1 MLADVAAAA
10 NVRQITEL
18 DCKTTNDGEPGY
30 LCWFKSPQI
39 NSYAASIRVQKG
51 WLGWKD
57 RWQLTPLFAT
67 PSDLTHQHRLF
78 NAHLFTSHFIGF
90 YNLHRFRDL
99 GE

>member
-1 MLADVAAAA
+1 MILTSHVSRFFALTICATGISGCSDGDERPMLADVAAAA

-51 WLGWKD
+51 WLGWKK
-57 RWQLTPLFAT
+57 
-67 PSDLTHQHRLF
+67 
-78 NAHLFTSHFIGF
+78 IGG
-90 YNLHRFRDL
+90 N
-99 GE
+99 